1 MPVYSL
7 TVNGQPHSVDVDADT
22 PLLWVLRDTLDYKG
36 TKYSCGVG
44 VCGSCSVLVNGAVE
58 RSCTL
63 AISQADG
70 ADIITI
76 EGMSQTDRGILLQR
90 AWIEEQVPQCGYC
103 QSGQI
108 LGAFAL
114 MRSIRN
120 PTDADIDEVMSD
132 YLCRC
137 GTYQRIRRA
146 ILRATGEVNV
156 VTRR

>member
-1 MPVYSL
+1 MPAYSL
-7 TVNGQPHSVDVDADT
+7 TVNGQQHSVDVDSDT

-44 VCGSCSVLVNGAVE
+44 VCGSCTVLVNGAVE

-70 ADIITI
+70 AEIITV
-76 EGMSQTDRGILLQR
+76 EGMSQTDWGIELQS
-90 AWIEEQVPQCGYC
+90 AWIEDQVPQCGYC

-114 MRSIRN
+114 LRSNPN
-120 PTDADIDEVMSD
+120 PTDADIDETMSD

-146 ILRATGEVNV
+146 IHRAAGEVND

>member
-7 TVNGQPHSVDVDADT
+7 TVNGQQHSVDVDADT

-44 VCGSCSVLVNGAVE
+44 VCGSCTVLVNGAVE

-70 ADIITI
+70 AEVITV
-76 EGMSQTDRGILLQR
+76 EGMSQTDWGIELQS

-114 MRSIRN
+114 LRSNRN
-120 PTDADIDEVMSD
+120 PTDADIDATMSD

-146 ILRATGEVNV
+146 IHRAAGEVND

>member
-1 MPVYSL
+1 MPAYSF
-7 TVNGQPHSVDVDADT
+7 TVNGQQHSVDVDADT
-22 PLLWVLRDTLDYKG
+22 PLLWVLRDPLDYKG

-44 VCGSCSVLVNGAVE
+44 VCGSCTVLVNGAVE

-63 AISQADG
+63 AISQVDG
-70 ADIITI
+70 ADVMTI
-76 EGMSQTDRGILLQR
+76 EGMSQHEMGRLLQS
-90 AWIEEQVPQCGYC
+90 AWIDGQVPQCGYC

-108 LGAFAL
+108 MGAFAL
-114 MRSIRN
+114 LESN
-120 PTDADIDEVMSD
+120 PLPSDADIDETMSD

-146 ILRATGEVNV
+146 IHRAAGEVDD